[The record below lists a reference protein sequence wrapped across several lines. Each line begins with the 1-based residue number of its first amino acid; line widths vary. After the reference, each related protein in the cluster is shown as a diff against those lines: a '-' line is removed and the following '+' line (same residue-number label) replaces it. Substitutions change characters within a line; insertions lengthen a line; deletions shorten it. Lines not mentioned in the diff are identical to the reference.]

1 MYVTKEKKGEGE
13 EMEKRI
19 EEELGDGLRGWI

>member
-1 MYVTKEKKGEGE
+1 MYVTKGKKGEGE

>member
-1 MYVTKEKKGEGE
+1 MYVTKEKKGEEE
-13 EMEKRI
+13 EMEKRC